1 MEEDIIIDSTD
12 TTIID
17 STAPSHI
24 DAGSVPNKDVSKVS
38 HYFYTRNCSVNSMT

>member
-17 STAPSHI
+17 STTPSHI
-24 DAGSVPNKDVSKVS
+24 DAESVPNKDVSKVS
-38 HYFYTRNCSVNSMT
+38 QITFIQVIVVLTQ